1 MDQPSYKEQYDA
13 EQAGRFYT
21 RLRNRIAR
29 WLERNTKVDPRTRDY
44 LLLLPDLFALLMRLI
59 ADPRV
64 NGDLK
69 VQLILVTLYVMSPL
83 DLILD
88 FLLPVGLMD
97 DAVAVTLMLSRFA
110 RIMAEPGEEIL
121 REHWEGQGDVLAQ
134 IRRIAESADQ
144 VLNER
149 VARYLRR
156 WIE

>member
-1 MDQPSYKEQYDA
+1 MDQPSYVEQYDP
-13 EQAGRFYT
+13 ERAGRFYT
-21 RLRNRIAR
+21 RLRRRIVR
-29 WLERNTKVDPRTRDY
+29 WLEQNTKVDPRTRDY

-64 NGDLK
+64 SGDLK
-69 VQLILVTLYVMSPL
+69 VQLICITLYVMSPL
-83 DLILD
+83 DLIPD

-97 DAVAVTLMLSRFA
+97 DAVAVALMLSRFA

-121 REHWEGQGDVLAQ
+121 QEHWEGQGDVLAQ
-134 IRRIAESADQ
+134 VRRIAESADQ

-156 WIE
+156 WIG